1 MRSSRHASRASSSR
15 AISDRAKRLELNSD
29 SGSPRQSASASA
41 GLPCSRRR
49 WNRATS
55 SSSSST
61 RSRYPGSLVT
71 TRSLPTTFRRPETC
85 TCSAFCAVSGGSSS
99 QRASIRRLVE
109 TTLFAS
115 RRSIARSAR
124 CFAPPSRGACPQT
137 TPPAG
142 RGPGTPWP
150 ECTRARSTRPAIPAP
165 VRVTV
170 RMEQRRPAPSP
181 RTRLRLP
188 GHRSRGDPSLSAVS
202 AAEYPHIPC
211 TPPPGGV
218 AAEQR

>member
-55 SSSSST
+55 NSSSST

-124 CFAPPSRGACPQT
+124 CFAPPRSR
-137 TPPAG
+137 
-142 RGPGTPWP
+142 
-150 ECTRARSTRPAIPAP
+150 SL
-165 VRVTV
+165 
-170 RMEQRRPAPSP
+170 PSDNTSNGP
-181 RTRLRLP
+181 RTRNSMAR
-188 GHRSRGDPSLSAVS
+188 VYE
-202 AAEYPHIPC
+202 AEKHPFWRFRAS
-211 TPPPGGV
+211 TARATV
-218 AAEQR
+218 VDL